1 MDAPVRAAT
10 GDRQRLHPSLRPVM
24 LRCCPR
30 PLVLARVGL
39 FRMKFRFR
47 FLQDLHDL
55 HHPFVAVALLG
66 LVLLGFRLVVREQV
80 VPRQVVIVFR
90 VLEVTAVL
98 LLVVMV
104 LLWMGQ

>member
-1 MDAPVRAAT
+1 MILWTD
-10 GDRQRLHPSLRPVM
+10 
-24 LRCCPR
+24 
-30 PLVLARVGL
+30 
-39 FRMKFRFR
+39 
-47 FLQDLHDL
+47 
-55 HHPFVAVALLG
+55 FVAVALLG

-98 LLVVMV
+98 LSVVMV